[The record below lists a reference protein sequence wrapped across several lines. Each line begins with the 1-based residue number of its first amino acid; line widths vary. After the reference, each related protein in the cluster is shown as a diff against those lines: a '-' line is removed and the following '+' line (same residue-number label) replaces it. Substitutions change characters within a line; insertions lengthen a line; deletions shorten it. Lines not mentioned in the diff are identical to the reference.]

1 MIAPLLLLACAE
13 APAPAIVGPPADAP
27 DLPPTTG
34 TLIEV
39 VISPPV
45 ALGRFRWEAEVEGL
59 ATALLESGLSEL
71 PGVVARVATVPP
83 PPGLAAPLRTGMET
97 WTAALSVGD
106 DPSYLGL
113 EVTLCDPVGACA
125 TQRATGS
132 RDVVVEPI
140 ADLLGWAAD
149 ILHRAPTPEILEGW
163 RSPVSTDPYAVL
175 VCGRSASTFYGIL
188 PPVPPERIGDKGAD
202 PITKAV
208 YLDPGMGLAQWLL
221 GRREA
226 GLGEWFDARVAFT
239 GATLSRP
246 SSALYL
252 ADEAAAL
259 TADEHPEGALLTW
272 TTLGEA
278 WPGDPR
284 FQLPL
289 ARTALAA
296 EQPRVAE
303 RVVHDLS
310 APFLDEPPVV
320 ELAVRIADAVGPD
333 DDYDVLLARW
343 ADAAPDEPEPVRRRI
358 NLRIRASRLDE
369 AWHLLPELA
378 SRGVTEEAARLTMAL
393 GVGTGRWKD
402 AAAAANQL
410 GLSDQAA
417 RIAARGALEQDPTVE
432 PPALDALPDPW
443 AKVAAG
449 RVRFARKDAA
459 GALAAAD
466 GALKLRRWMPEA
478 LALRAGA
485 LRALGRVAEAAQAE
499 AELAAADPDFR

>member
-1 MIAPLLLLACAE
+1 MIAIQLLFACAA
-13 APAPAIVGPPADAP
+13 APAPAPVGPAPTPAA
-27 DLPPTTG
+27 LPVQTG

-39 VISPPV
+39 VVTPPV

-83 PPGLAAPLRTGMET
+83 PPGLATPLRTGVET
-97 WTAALSVGD
+97 WTATLFVGD
-106 DPSYLGL
+106 DPSYLGFD
-113 EVTLCDPVGACA
+113 VTLCDPLGACA

-132 RDVVVEPI
+132 RDVVGEPI
-140 ADLLGWAAD
+140 ADLLGWAAG
-149 ILHRAPTPEILEGW
+149 ILGREPLPATVEGW
-163 RSPVSTDPYAVL
+163 RAPVSMDPYAVL

-259 TADEHPEGALLTW
+259 TADEHPDGALLTW
-272 TTLGEA
+272 TALGEA

-333 DDYDVLLARW
+333 DDYDELLARW

-358 NLRIRASRLDE
+358 NLRIRASRLDD
-369 AWHLLPELA
+369 AWELLPELA

-393 GVGTGRWKD
+393 GVGTGRWKE
-402 AAAAANQL
+402 AAAAASQL

-417 RIAARGALEQDPTVE
+417 RISARGALEADPTVE
-432 PPALDALPDPW
+432 PPMLDALADPW

-449 RVRFARKDAA
+449 KIRFARKDAA
-459 GALAAAD
+459 GALLAAD
-466 GALKLRRWMPEA
+466 GALAMRRWMPEA

-485 LRALGRVAEAAQAE
+485 LRALGRGAEAAVVE
-499 AELAAADPDFR
+499 AELASADPDFQ